1 MIAKNAISIA
11 LLYYTNNI
19 ASVISH
25 GNAHGNKYCSSIAI
39 ITSNDMQ

>member
-11 LLYYTNNI
+11 LLYYNNI

-25 GNAHGNKYCSSIAI
+25 GNAHGNKYCSFIAI
-39 ITSNDMQ
+39 MTSNDMQ